1 MAFRDFPFSEE
12 TPLFPDRRMSIPIR
26 GSQLRLGMIH
36 QYFRDYATQFNLWD
50 YIKFNTR
57 VERLYR
63 RQDDSS
69 WVIGTSEG
77 EEEFDYVCVGNGH
90 YEDGWIPDITGLSYV
105 SLFSTFKIY
114 GRASEKE

>member
-1 MAFRDFPFSEE
+1 
-12 TPLFPDRRMSIPIR
+12 
-26 GSQLRLGMIH
+26 MIY

-50 YIKFNTR
+50 YITFNTR

-90 YEDGWIPDITGLSYV
+90 YEDGWIPDIPGLSYV
-105 SLFSTFKIY
+105 FLSSNSKICR
-114 GRASEKE
+114 RASEGEQDS

>member
-1 MAFRDFPFSEE
+1 
-12 TPLFPDRRMSIPIR
+12 
-26 GSQLRLGMIH
+26 MIH

-69 WVIGTSEG
+69 WVIGTSDD

-90 YEDGWIPDITGLSYV
+90 YEDGWIPDIPGLSYV
-105 SLFSTFKIY
+105 PLSCTSEIC
-114 GRASEKE
+114 RAASEGEYGS